1 VDTLAELMGDYE
13 QAEGGEEEGDGGA
26 EMPSGFTDLDGLD

>member
-1 VDTLAELMGDYE
+1 LDTLAELMGDYAQVE
-13 QAEGGEEEGDGGA
+13 GGGEEGVGGA